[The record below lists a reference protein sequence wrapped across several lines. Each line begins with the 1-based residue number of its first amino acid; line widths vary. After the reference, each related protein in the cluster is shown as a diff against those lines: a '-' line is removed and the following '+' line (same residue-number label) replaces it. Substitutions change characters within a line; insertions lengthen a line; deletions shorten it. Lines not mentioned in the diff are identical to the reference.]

1 VPLSVAPHASTVVL
15 MHREAASE
23 HVVSGDV
30 DTLFLDRGEMVV
42 GDVRHGE
49 HRLKLSDGRTLE
61 VDLAALEAP
70 LSLTEW
76 RLHVDEA
83 LPTGL
88 KRHDIEAA
96 SLGDWRHSEELRQ
109 AVGQSQYSANVELPQ
124 QWFAANKDQELSV
137 GEVAGAMQLT
147 VNDHLVT
154 EQSVGNGAWLVG
166 SWLKPGT
173 NIISIRLDTT
183 LLNRMVQLRD
193 SGDPRYQTGPTA
205 LVSGPSGLIGPVML
219 RNVLRVSLTGH

>member
-1 VPLSVAPHASTVVL
+1 V
-15 MHREAASE
+15 
-23 HVVSGDV
+23 
-30 DTLFLDRGEMVV
+30 
-42 GDVRHGE
+42 
-49 HRLKLSDGRTLE
+49 
-61 VDLAALEAP
+61 
-70 LSLTEW
+70 TEW

-205 LVSGPSGLIGPVML
+205 LVNGPSGLIGPVML